1 MKKQKNYTHMYIQK
15 SNSDPATNLC
25 EDLHYKHHPLTTTH
39 LKMKSIKVEAKK
51 LPKRIDEIV
60 SDAKETMAD
69 KFVSLKEA
77 AKESL
82 EDNDKKPKLRR
93 ETFENSSR
101 MQQFKE
107 RPFLLVFIIIVQVS
121 SSGTLSFPDHLS
133 LRPSSSS

>member
-1 MKKQKNYTHMYIQK
+1 
-15 SNSDPATNLC
+15 
-25 EDLHYKHHPLTTTH
+25 
-39 LKMKSIKVEAKK
+39 MKSIKVEAKK

-69 KFVSLKEA
+69 KYVSLKEA

-107 RPFLLVFIIIVQVS
+107 RPFLLVFIVIVQVS
-121 SSGTLSFPDHLS
+121 SSGTSPFPDHPS

>member
-1 MKKQKNYTHMYIQK
+1 
-15 SNSDPATNLC
+15 
-25 EDLHYKHHPLTTTH
+25 
-39 LKMKSIKVEAKK
+39 MKSIKVEVKK

-77 AKESL
+77 AEGTL
-82 EDNDKKPKLRR
+82 EDTDKKPKLRR

-107 RPFLLVFIIIVQVS
+107 SHFLLVFIIIVQVS
-121 SSGTLSFPDHLS
+121 
-133 LRPSSSS
+133 